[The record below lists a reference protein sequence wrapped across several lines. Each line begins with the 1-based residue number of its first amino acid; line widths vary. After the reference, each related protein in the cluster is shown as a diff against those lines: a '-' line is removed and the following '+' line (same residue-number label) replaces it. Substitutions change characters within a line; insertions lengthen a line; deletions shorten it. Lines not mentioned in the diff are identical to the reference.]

1 MTLDVNDII
10 EMALCDHTSFAQ
22 IKAQYGIGED
32 EVKKLMRQNLRPGSY
47 RAWRHRVRVFSDRR
61 AKYK

>member
-22 IKAQYGIGED
+22 IKAQYGISEE
-32 EVKKLMRQNLRPGSY
+32 EVKKLMRQNLKPGSY
-47 RAWRHRVRVFSDRR
+47 RAWRRRVRVFSDRR

>member
-22 IKAQYGIGED
+22 IKAQCGIGEE
-32 EVKKLMRQNLRPGSY
+32 EVKKLMRQNLKPGSY
-47 RAWRHRVRVFSDRR
+47 RLATSSTCIFGPPR
-61 AKYK
+61 